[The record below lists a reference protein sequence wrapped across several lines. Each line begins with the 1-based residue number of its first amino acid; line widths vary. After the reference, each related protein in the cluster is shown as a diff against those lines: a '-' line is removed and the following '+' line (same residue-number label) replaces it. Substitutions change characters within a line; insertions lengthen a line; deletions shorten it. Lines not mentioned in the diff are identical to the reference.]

1 MSTMMKF
8 RHRMCAACVAGA
20 VAVVLTSMPAG
31 AQGKSSGAAAPKVST
46 PTPKGPVNQPK
57 AATPNSGKPATPP
70 GQAKQ
75 AAAATTPKPP
85 KATPVAKGASP
96 KPTSGIVSPGLVAK
110 LQPLFPPGTD
120 LNLAAAGF
128 KNQGQFV
135 AAAHVSENLGIP
147 FVALKTEMV
156 ENGASLGRAIQTL
169 RPRADATA
177 EVNRAETQADA
188 TIEKS
193 RR

>member
-1 MSTMMKF
+1 MMKF
-8 RHRMCAACVAGA
+8 RHRMCAVCVASV
-20 VAVVLTSMPAG
+20 VAVVLAAAAAN
-31 AQGKSSGAAAPKVST
+31 AQGKGAAAPKVTT
-46 PTPKGPVNQPK
+46 PTPKGHVSQPK
-57 AATPNSGKPATPP
+57 AATPSSSKPATPP

-75 AAAATTPKPP
+75 AAAATTPKAP
-85 KATPVAKGASP
+85 KTTPVAKGASA
-96 KPTSGIVSPGLVAK
+96 KPTNGIVSPALVAK
-110 LQPLFPPGTD
+110 LKPMFPPGTD

-135 AAAHVSENLGIP
+135 AAAHVSQNLGIP

-156 ENGASLGRAIQTL
+156 ENGASLGHAIQTL
-169 RPRADATA
+169 RPRADASV
-177 EVNRAETQADA
+177 EVTRAENQADA

>member
-1 MSTMMKF
+1 MMKF
-8 RHRMCAACVAGA
+8 RHRMCAVCVISA
-20 VAVVLTSMPAG
+20 VAVVLSAAPAD
-31 AQGKSSGAAAPKVST
+31 AQGKGNGATPKVT
-46 PTPKGPVNQPK
+46 TPKGTVSQPK
-57 AATPNSGKPATPP
+57 ASTPSSGKPATPP

-75 AAAATTPKPP
+75 AATTTPP
-85 KATPVAKGASP
+85 KAPKTTPVAKGSSA

-110 LQPLFPPGTD
+110 LQPMFPPGTD

-135 AAAHVSENLGIP
+135 AAAHVSQNLGIP

-156 ENGASLGRAIQTL
+156 ENGASLGHAIQIL
-169 RPRADATA
+169 RPRADASV
-177 EVNRAETQADA
+177 EVTRAENQADA

-193 RR
+193 RK

>member
-1 MSTMMKF
+1 MMKF
-8 RHRMCAACVAGA
+8 RHRMCAVCVTSA
-20 VAVVLTSMPAG
+20 VAVVLMAG
-31 AQGKSSGAAAPKVST
+31 RADAQGKGNAAAPKVST
-46 PTPKGPVNQPK
+46 PTPKGHVSQPK
-57 AATPNSGKPATPP
+57 ASTPSSGKPATPP

-75 AAAATTPKPP
+75 AATTTTPKTP
-85 KATPVAKGASP
+85 KSTPVAKGSSA

-110 LQPLFPPGTD
+110 LKPMFPPGTD

-135 AAAHVSENLGIP
+135 AAAHVSQNLGIP
-147 FVALKTEMV
+147 FAALKTEMV
-156 ENGASLGRAIQTL
+156 DNGASLGHAIQTL
-169 RPRADATA
+169 RPKADATA
-177 EVNRAETQADA
+177 EVNRAESQAEG